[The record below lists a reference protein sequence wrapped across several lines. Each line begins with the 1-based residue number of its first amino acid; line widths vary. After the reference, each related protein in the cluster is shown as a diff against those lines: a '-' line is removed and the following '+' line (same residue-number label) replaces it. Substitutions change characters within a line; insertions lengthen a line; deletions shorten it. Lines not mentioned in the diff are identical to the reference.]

1 MLPAFYFCFLFF
13 LCFLL
18 RFPVPDTAK
27 EPVFPGY
34 QHASAPQTKARGIC
48 KEQKNGFHFVHGT
61 ASFSQD
67 ESRLF

>member
-1 MLPAFYFCFLFF
+1 
-13 LCFLL
+13 
-18 RFPVPDTAK
+18 VPDTAK
-27 EPVFPGY
+27 EADV
-34 QHASAPQTKARGIC
+34 SAPQTKARGIC